1 LTTAG
6 KIAAV
11 FDFTITFSALVL
23 QEQATDGLSRLTICP
38 PLSRPHNEQVAVSY
52 RAPDD
57 GGAGAAA
64 GRPLK
69 SGSDFSTDFTIPHPS
84 GMPTTS
90 HAMQSIGRFDWPDCR
105 EGSPGAGW

>member
-1 LTTAG
+1 MKKEFTLLLLPRSRRGRVTA
-6 KIAAV
+6 
-11 FDFTITFSALVL
+11 
-23 QEQATDGLSRLTICP
+23 C
-38 PLSRPHNEQVAVSY
+38 Y
-52 RAPDD
+52 RVPDD
-57 GGAGAAA
+57 GGTGAAAGRPLNRVPDDGGTGAAA